1 MTKENCIMDGCL
13 TSKETVEKYITGCDA
28 KVNMPAY
35 KLLIKAVMAGAMIA
49 LGAAGSNVAAHN
61 ISNVGLSRL
70 VAGVVFPMGLMM
82 VVMMGAELFT
92 GDCLMIMGTVE
103 KKHRVT
109 DLIRVLCGVYVGNL
123 VGGILIAAMAYYCGQ
138 FNYTSGLLGAYTIR
152 VAAGKTALDFGP
164 ALVSGILC
172 NILVCAAVLLALSS
186 KDVTGKLLACF
197 FIILLFV
204 TSGYEHCVA
213 NMYYISAGLFAKL
226 NPDYVAK
233 CIEAYGMTQAQIDGL
248 SIGGFVM
255 NLIPVT
261 IGNIIGGSVC
271 VGLPMVK
278 TK

>member
-1 MTKENCIMDGCL
+1 MTKENRIMDGCL

-138 FNYTSGLLGAYTIR
+138 FNYTSGLLGAYTIK